1 MLLGKNRLEA
11 FSDGVFAILITL
23 LILEIEIP
31 ELSKADSR
39 SMLEGLVVLLPKFSA
54 FVLSYLVL
62 AIYWLSHHDL
72 FARIKYV
79 NGKILWLNL
88 LLLLPMCVIPFT
100 TSLAG
105 DYPSSSISVF
115 IYAVHITIIGIGY
128 TLFERYLDT
137 LASKKS
143 LDGSVSLASHNLRN
157 DLAVALNVAAC
168 VVAFLWPPASFAL
181 LFCSR
186 LVLLISYWRV
196 SSEKG

>member
-62 AIYWLSHHDL
+62 AIYWLSHHDI

-115 IYAVHITIIGIGY
+115 IYAIHITIIGIGY

-143 LDGSVSLASHNLRN
+143 LDGSVSLGSHNLRN
-157 DLAVALNVAAC
+157 DLAVGLNVAAC

>member
-115 IYAVHITIIGIGY
+115 IYAIHITIIGIGY

>member
-1 MLLGKNRLEA
+1 MLLEKNRLEA

-31 ELSKADSR
+31 ELSSIDDR
-39 SMLEGLVVLLPKFSA
+39 SMLQGLLVLLPKFTA
-54 FVLSYLVL
+54 FILSYLVL

-72 FARIKYV
+72 FARMQHI

-105 DYPSSSISVF
+105 DYPHNSVSVF
-115 IYAVHITIIGIGY
+115 IYAIHITIIGIGY
-128 TLFERYLDT
+128 TVFERYLDA
-137 LASKKS
+137 LSRKKAF
-143 LDGSVSLASHNLRN
+143 DGSVSIGVHNFRN
-157 DLAVALNVAAC
+157 DLAITLNVAAC
-168 VVAFLWPPASFAL
+168 IMAFVWVPAAFVL

-186 LVLLISYWRV
+186 LVVLFSYWRT
-196 SSEKG
+196 SS